1 MSNSEKY
8 MLRLNM
14 SRNMTAEDSEMV
26 DCRCQMGKTVQYGI
40 CVVCIDSRARLI
52 MCDSELKELAEI
64 GFK

>member
-1 MSNSEKY
+1 MSKSEKY

-14 SRNMTAEDSEMV
+14 KRNMTKGEKMV

-40 CVVCIDSRARLI
+40 CVICIESRARMI
-52 MCDSELKELAEI
+52 MSDAELADLAEI

>member
-1 MSNSEKY
+1 MSKSEKY

-14 SRNMTAEDSEMV
+14 KRNMTEGEKMV

-40 CVVCIDSRARLI
+40 CVICIESRARMI
-52 MCDSELKELAEI
+52 MSDAELADLAEI

>member
-1 MSNSEKY
+1 MSKSEKY

-14 SRNMTAEDSEMV
+14 KRNMTEGEKMV

-40 CVVCIDSRARLI
+40 CVICIESRARMI
-52 MCDSELKELAEI
+52 MSDSELKELAEI